1 MDNPVV
7 RGTQLTPGQYAGKI
21 HFRGEFAYLEGRDAS
36 DWSLLQFDNPFIGA
50 VNPAI
55 AATTASALRSSYNES
70 DQVSFHG
77 VLSDQ
82 TFDVVAFTVLFVC

>member
-1 MDNPVV
+1 MADLVA
-7 RGTQLTPGQYAGKI
+7 RGAQLAPGQYAGKI
-21 HFRGEFAYLEGRDAS
+21 HFRGEFAYLERRDAS

-50 VNPAI
+50 VNPTV
-55 AATTASALRSSYNES
+55 AATTASALRNSYSES